1 MSGGDMFWPQIFLGA
16 IAAATIIMAVMQI
29 GALIVVGRMG
39 RRVERLAAQVDEE
52 IKPLLASLQ
61 SMSQDAARAVSLAVA
76 QVERADRL
84 FADVSQRVEQTV
96 ADVQGAI
103 VEPVREGVA
112 LVAGLRAA
120 IAALREGTR
129 RPGRA
134 EDEDPLFIG

>member
-1 MSGGDMFWPQIFLGA
+1 MFWPQIFLGA
-16 IAAATIIMAVMQI
+16 IAAATIIMAVMQM

-61 SMSQDAARAVSLAVA
+61 SMSQDAARTVSLAVA

-112 LVAGLRAA
+112 LVAALRAA